1 VAFRDTEKERQR
13 LLDRYAGMTEEELQL
28 VSADWKLLTD
38 VARSALGS
46 ELRRRGMDVP
56 AAEQE
61 NENEE
66 IRGTLLPP
74 PIIIRRFL
82 FLADALMAKTI
93 LDSAGVGCYLA
104 DENIV
109 RLDWFY
115 SNLVGGVKVWVRPDD
130 SSAAIDLLNQQSI
143 EKFEVEGIGE
153 YLQPACTVCKSTD
166 TSYYAPN
173 MRMVFWS
180 LFLFSPG
187 ILVIPRRRSR
197 WKCNSC
203 GQTWLEVEN

>member
-1 VAFRDTEKERQR
+1 M
-13 LLDRYAGMTEEELQL
+13 Y
-28 VSADWKLLTD
+28 
-38 VARSALGS
+38 VARSALES
-46 ELRRRGMDVP
+46 EMRRREMDVP
-56 AAEQE
+56 ATEQE
-61 NENEE
+61 NESEE
-66 IRGTLLPP
+66 IRETLLPP
-74 PIIIRRFL
+74 IVIRRFL
-82 FLADALMAKTI
+82 FLADALIAKTI
-93 LDSAGVGCYLA
+93 LDSAEVGCYLA

-115 SNLVGGVKVWVRPDD
+115 SNLVGGVKDWVRTED
-130 SSAAIDLLNQQSI
+130 SSAAIDLLNQQMN
-143 EKFEVEGIGE
+143 ERFEVEGIGE
-153 YLQPACTVCKSTD
+153 YLQPACAVCKSID

-203 GQTWLEVEN
+203 GQTWDEVEN